1 MSAQPG
7 FLWAQPAGSFRQ
19 RWKKRQ
25 SCHSR
30 MWAHGH
36 GAAKDFRAALE
47 LVFLAFWVVCV
58 WNYTF
63 SLPFCLQK
71 YSYLTRGQHAQH
83 YFCYAPFGISS
94 FTQSHVKAAWLPALQ
109 HLIARP
115 EVSPCPPGRR
125 HKACSCHVGTP
136 WSRVQA
142 LTKWLPG
149 PQAGHPVSH
158 RNGEGWAECTMQS
171 SLGTAVGKDHGFIWD
186 NGFMVSVG
194 WQTGK
199 ELSASLLPAC
209 WASQARTTQQQP
221 NRGPWWLA
229 AVPWCSPR
237 APPVS

>member
-36 GAAKDFRAALE
+36 GAAKDFQAALE
-47 LVFLAFWVVCV
+47 LVFLAFWAVCV
-58 WNYTF
+58 WNYAF

-71 YSYLTRGQHAQH
+71 SWCLTQNAQH
-83 YFCYAPFGISS
+83 YFCCAPFGISS
-94 FTQSHVKAAWLPALQ
+94 FTQSHIKAAWLPALQ

-142 LTKWLPG
+142 LIKWLPG

-158 RNGEGWAECTMQS
+158 QNGEGWAERTMQS
-171 SLGTAVGKDHGFIWD
+171 SSAQQLGRAMASFGTMGLWSAWAGKWGR
-186 NGFMVSVG
+186 NSVP
-194 WQTGK
+194 
-199 ELSASLLPAC
+199 ACCLPAEC
-209 WASQARTTQQQP
+209 CRP
-221 NRGPWWLA
+221 E
-229 AVPWCSPR
+229 
-237 APPVS
+237 PPSSG